1 VNPLHGSVG
10 LTAICDETVTETLHR
25 ILSRSIKQGVATVWE
40 YLVVRIKTA
49 KLNEAEQILND
60 WGEEGWELVSVSWH
74 AVWSIAYL
82 KRPKE

>member
-1 VNPLHGSVG
+1 M
-10 LTAICDETVTETLHR
+10 
-25 ILSRSIKQGVATVWE
+25 ATVWE
-40 YLVVRIKTA
+40 YLIIRIKTA

-74 AVWSIAYL
+74 VVWSIAYL

>member
-1 VNPLHGSVG
+1 MG
-10 LTAICDETVTETLHR
+10 LSAICDEVDHR
-25 ILSRSIKQGVATVWE
+25 DFVSHPIAIKKAGGVATVWE
-40 YLVVRIKTA
+40 YLVVRIKTT

-74 AVWSIAYL
+74 VVWSIAYF

>member
-1 VNPLHGSVG
+1 MGHGDLVLHPI
-10 LTAICDETVTETLHR
+10 T
-25 ILSRSIKQGVATVWE
+25 IKKAGGITTVWE

-74 AVWSIAYL
+74 VVWSIAYF